1 MAVTEQLAEQR
12 RRTEADQHTASHS
25 AENAHTD
32 RATRMR
38 WLVARDSC
46 ASRRLDVSST
56 LVVPIEHRPASR
68 NGIIVIYSYFMTRPK
83 EVERDVASHLKR
95 ASKVATGGM
104 GALACCDLLIVVQAL
119 RKYSAALANRD
130 ST

>member
-12 RRTEADQHTASHS
+12 RRTEADQHTRESQRRERTHRSSHTHGWWF
-25 AENAHTD
+25 EY
-32 RATRMR
+32 
-38 WLVARDSC
+38 RDSC

-56 LVVPIEHRPASR
+56 LAVPIEHRPASR

-95 ASKVATGGM
+95 ASKVATGGERVPWRV
-104 GALACCDLLIVVQAL
+104 AT
-119 RKYSAALANRD
+119 S
-130 ST
+130 

>member
-12 RRTEADQHTASHS
+12 RRTEADQHTRESQRRERTHRSSHTHAMVGGS
-25 AENAHTD
+25 RLVCIST
-32 RATRMR
+32 TRR
-38 WLVARDSC
+38 VVD
-46 ASRRLDVSST
+46 

-95 ASKVATGGM
+95 VSKVATGGM